1 MGVKALARPQVTT
14 GSLVIAGADAACR
27 RRLRQSLG
35 AENHARRVFD
45 VSPQPDLQRHVAT
58 LLPAV
63 VLFDL
68 GAAPN
73 ADALET
79 VSALSAQAKTIV
91 LADSEDDALALQAL
105 KAGASG
111 FCSRDTATPLI
122 RKAVQLVE
130 AGEIWV
136 GRRVMLR
143 LIEELA
149 TLRAQDT
156 HEVSNDAR
164 LTSRER
170 EIGTLVAHGA
180 SNKQIASQLSISIKT
195 VKTHLTNIFKKLGL
209 ATRLQL
215 ALALGRPPRPS
226 DEGPTDLST
235 IVREG
240 SPVSEPREWNRTRR
254 SSRSPS
260 SPPMPCGSAATRSS
274 RAPRVRVS

>member
-1 MGVKALARPQVTT
+1 MGLRALARPQVTH
-14 GSLVIAGADAACR
+14 SNLVIAGADAACR

-45 VSPQPDLQRHVAT
+45 VAAQPDLERHVAA

-73 ADALET
+73 GDALEI

-91 LADSEDDALALQAL
+91 LADTDDDALAIQAL

-111 FCSRDTATPLI
+111 FCARDTATPLI
-122 RKAVQLVE
+122 RKAVQFVE

-149 TLRAQDT
+149 SLRAHDA
-156 HEVSNDAR
+156 HGSSHDAR
-164 LTSRER
+164 MTSRER
-170 EIGTLVAHGA
+170 EIAALVARGA
-180 SNKQIASQLSISIKT
+180 SNKAIASQLVISVKT

-215 ALALGRPPRPS
+215 AIALGRPPRPQ
-226 DEGPTDLST
+226 TK
-235 IVREG
+235 VRQ
-240 SPVSEPREWNRTRR
+240 T
-254 SSRSPS
+254 
-260 SPPMPCGSAATRSS
+260 
-274 RAPRVRVS
+274 